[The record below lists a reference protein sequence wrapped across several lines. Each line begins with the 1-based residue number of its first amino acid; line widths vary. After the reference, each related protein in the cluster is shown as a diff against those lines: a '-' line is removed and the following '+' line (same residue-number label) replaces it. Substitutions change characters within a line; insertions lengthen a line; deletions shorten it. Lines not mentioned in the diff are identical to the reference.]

1 MPKAELFMTNR
12 SNKFGTLVSPVTR
25 FVANDAN
32 ARMVPKAIRSTYEGQ
47 DAIRRLATDSSDAL
61 SGLAATHALWFDRE
75 FGSQILAR
83 LAGMKSEAG
92 LAAGWTL
99 RELSRG
105 ALDLDW

>member
-1 MPKAELFMTNR
+1 
-12 SNKFGTLVSPVTR
+12 
-25 FVANDAN
+25 VAF
-32 ARMVPKAIRSTYEGQ
+32 KAIRSTYEGQ
-47 DAIRRLATDSSDAL
+47 EAIRRLATDSNDAL

-83 LAGMKSEAG
+83 LAVVKSEAG